1 MDDEFLH
8 ESKEEDQFIKEF
20 DDSLSLGNQS
30 LELVSDNLLEGNN
43 ILISRFL
50 FFFIS
55 QIFLTDTEMA
65 TPNSITTEVK
75 KPRTIRVVG
84 ECASSESSTTP
95 SATPSP
101 CGSRTNR

>member
-8 ESKEEDQFIKEF
+8 ESKEEDQFVKEF

-30 LELVSDNLLEGNN
+30 LELVSDNLLED
-43 ILISRFL
+43 
-50 FFFIS
+50 
-55 QIFLTDTEMA
+55 TDMA
-65 TPNSITTEVK
+65 TPNSTEVK

-84 ECASSESSTTP
+84 ESASSESSTTP

>member
-43 ILISRFL
+43 ILISRF
-50 FFFIS
+50 FFLEEEEQMVGGPLPTRRS
-55 QIFLTDTEMA
+55 QPPTLPPAPTNLTKMGA
-65 TPNSITTEVK
+65 
-75 KPRTIRVVG
+75 G
-84 ECASSESSTTP
+84 
-95 SATPSP
+95 
-101 CGSRTNR
+101 

>member
-1 MDDEFLH
+1 MTY
-8 ESKEEDQFIKEF
+8 
-20 DDSLSLGNQS
+20 
-30 LELVSDNLLEGNN
+30 
-43 ILISRFL
+43 
-50 FFFIS
+50 
-55 QIFLTDTEMA
+55 LTDTEMA